1 MIRRFLFSEDG
12 VTAVEYAV
20 MVALVILAILA
31 SVISMSQSLTG
42 HFNSVETT
50 VDGL

>member
-1 MIRRFLFSEDG
+1 MIRQFLFDEDG

-20 MVALVILAILA
+20 MVALVILGILVA
-31 SVISMSQSLTG
+31 VVSMSDSLIN
-42 HFNSVETT
+42 HFNDVETT

>member
-1 MIRRFLFSEDG
+1 MIRNFFYSEDA

-20 MVALVILAILA
+20 MVALLILAILA
-31 SVISMSQSLTG
+31 SVISLSQSLTD